1 MEPLV
6 LCLWI
11 FAGAWAVTWLLSI
24 ATREYSWT
32 DRLWSIIPIVY
43 VAVFA
48 VASGGNGRLVLM
60 TVLVALWGAR
70 LTFNYARK
78 GGYAPGGEDYRW
90 RVLRER
96 LTPAQYQLFN
106 FSFISGY
113 QNLILLAICLPAYTA
128 YQHPTPLSALDVV
141 AAVAFLAFLAGET
154 VADQQQWNF
163 HQHKLAGTA
172 PTRFLTT
179 GLFRYSRHP
188 NYFFEQA
195 QWWIVFAFGAIAAGS
210 VLQWTVVGA
219 ALLTL
224 LFLGSTA
231 LTESITKS
239 KYPEYAEYQKVT
251 SRQIPWF
258 PRRLADDAVAHPS
271 NG

>member
-11 FAGAWAVTWLLSI
+11 FAGACAVTWLLSVV
-24 ATREYSWT
+24 TREYSWT
-32 DRLWSIIPIVY
+32 DRLWSIVPIAY

-48 VASGGNGRLVLM
+48 VATGGNGRLVLM

-70 LTFNYARK
+70 LTFNFARK

-90 RVLRER
+90 KVLRER
-96 LTPAQYQLFN
+96 MTPWQYQLFN
-106 FSFISGY
+106 FFFISFY
-113 QNLILLAICLPAYTA
+113 QNLILLAISLPAYTA
-128 YQHPTPLSALDVV
+128 YQHPTPLGWLDVV

-154 VADQQQWNF
+154 IADQQQWNF
-163 HQHKLAGTA
+163 HQRKKAGAA

-188 NYFFEQA
+188 NFFFEQA
-195 QWWIVFAFGAIAAGS
+195 QWWTVFTFGAIAAGS
-210 VLQWTVVGA
+210 VLQWTVVGPV
-219 ALLTL
+219 LLTL

-231 LTESITKS
+231 FTESITKS
-239 KYPEYAEYQKVT
+239 KYPEYAEYQRTT

-258 PRRLADDAVAHPS
+258 PRRSATTTVAHPS